1 MSALP
6 FIKGVSSP
14 TRSLSVQ
21 VVAEQEASLLRQV
34 EHWHQMYLDSEASF
48 VQLKAEESILQKQ
61 LSSASERE
69 RALASK
75 NLDLRSKQADEAEE
89 ARKKAILCE
98 QLGNARLML
107 QCKDDELQEARRQL
121 ATRAEELEKLR
132 EDLRKG
138 HFDVEQ
144 HKAMEL
150 EVGDL
155 RKRLEASLKK
165 IAAKEHFCEMMDQE
179 LKVLRSQLPAKEAEL
194 VKSKGDLRKKTVEA
208 EQHDKAMQWE
218 LSDLQ
223 VRLDTSLQKMASK
236 EQEMDRLQLRLK
248 EKEEELEQHKIQ
260 KAAVEALELETAE
273 LHGKLEAALKEIATK
288 DHLFQLKEQ
297 ELQTLK
303 ADFLKE
309 HELCHAAVA
318 DNCELRQIYCEKLN
332 ALGEQEAKHQR
343 SVQLLEAE
351 REMWLTRS
359 DHLEK
364 ANTRLR
370 MDLQKNLQTAE
381 VEMTLTPTP
390 PPRPSTARSFRE
402 RALSQSPREI
412 RLNYPRAGRTLL
424 QHRACEGKFKS
435 AQEA

>member
-1 MSALP
+1 M
-6 FIKGVSSP
+6 
-14 TRSLSVQ
+14 
-21 VVAEQEASLLRQV
+21 
-34 EHWHQMYLDSEASF
+34 
-48 VQLKAEESILQKQ
+48 
-61 LSSASERE
+61 
-69 RALASK
+69 
-75 NLDLRSKQADEAEE
+75 
-89 ARKKAILCE
+89 
-98 QLGNARLML
+98 
-107 QCKDDELQEARRQL
+107 
-121 ATRAEELEKLR
+121 
-132 EDLRKG
+132 
-138 HFDVEQ
+138 
-144 HKAMEL
+144 
-150 EVGDL
+150 
-155 RKRLEASLKK
+155 
-165 IAAKEHFCEMMDQE
+165 
-179 LKVLRSQLPAKEAEL
+179 
-194 VKSKGDLRKKTVEA
+194 
-208 EQHDKAMQWE
+208 
-218 LSDLQ
+218 
-223 VRLDTSLQKMASK
+223 
-236 EQEMDRLQLRLK
+236 
-248 EKEEELEQHKIQ
+248 
-260 KAAVEALELETAE
+260 ETAE